1 MILEGNIA
9 LVARE
14 LSKTMYVAIG
24 HQVNAEGKYNAGV
37 SRDIRTVFPL
47 SFYTY
52 RQAYGE
58 GKLVMGECI
67 LKPVTDSVSVGHLVG
82 QPRVRRYRGEVV
94 TSVPHLLL
102 ATEKFIDQLNIVGN
116 HPRILLPYG
125 IGCGLGGAN
134 WKEVQPQM
142 EAILY
147 KYGNWNWVKL

>member
-24 HQVNAEGKYNAGV
+24 HQVNAGGGYGAGV
-37 SRDIRTVFPL
+37 SGDIRNVFPL
-47 SFYTY
+47 ALHTY
-52 RQAYGE
+52 LKAYQE
-58 GKLVMGECI
+58 GKLLMGECI
-67 LKPVTDSVSVGHLVG
+67 VELIADTVCIGHLVG
-82 QPRVRRYRGEVV
+82 QPRVRRYKGEIV
-94 TSVPHLLL
+94 TSIPHLLS
-102 ATEKFIDQLNIVGN
+102 ATEKFIHKLNVVGS

-125 IGCGLGGAN
+125 IGCGLGGAD